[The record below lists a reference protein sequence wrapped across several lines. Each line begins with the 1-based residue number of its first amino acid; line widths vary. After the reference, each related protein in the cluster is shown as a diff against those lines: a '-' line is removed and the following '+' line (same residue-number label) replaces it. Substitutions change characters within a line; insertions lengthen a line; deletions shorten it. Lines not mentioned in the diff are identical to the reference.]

1 MSLTLRKKTLHQNF
15 KVMSLQY
22 VKKSNNYLS
31 QPLKYRQDYRHT
43 FQVVL
48 SIMFFF
54 IFDCTCY
61 YETGNLFEGRSPKI
75 SIIR

>member
-31 QPLKYRQDYRHT
+31 QPLKYRQ
-43 FQVVL
+43 VV
-48 SIMFFF
+48 FK
-54 IFDCTCY
+54 Y
-61 YETGNLFEGRSPKI
+61 YVFLHI
-75 SIIR
+75 

>member
-31 QPLKYRQDYRHT
+31 QSNIDKIIDILSKW
-43 FQVVL
+43 FV
-48 SIMFFF
+48 SIMLFF
-54 IFDCTCY
+54 IFDCTC
-61 YETGNLFEGRSPKI
+61 
-75 SIIR
+75 

>member
-31 QPLKYRQDYRHT
+31 QSNIDKIIDILSKW
-43 FQVVL
+43 FV
-48 SIMFFF
+48 SIMLFF
-54 IFDCTCY
+54 IFD
-61 YETGNLFEGRSPKI
+61 LLI
-75 SIIR
+75 